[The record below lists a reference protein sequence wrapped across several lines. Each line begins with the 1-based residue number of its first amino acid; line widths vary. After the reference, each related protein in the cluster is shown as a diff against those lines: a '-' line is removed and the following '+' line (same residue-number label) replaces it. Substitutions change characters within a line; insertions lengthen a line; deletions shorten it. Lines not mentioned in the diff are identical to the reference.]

1 MSRFTSVKNWIRPP
15 IPIEQWGM
23 TEPAL
28 RTMQEITSTWV
39 EDGYPNYQVWWFKL
53 RADDLASAELM
64 ALGLIEP
71 IGIWRSYKLTREG
84 QYWALQNRELRPSY
98 AAHA

>member
-1 MSRFTSVKNWIRPP
+1 
-15 IPIEQWGM
+15 M
-23 TEPAL
+23 TEDAL
-28 RTMQEITSTWV
+28 RTMKEITSTWV

-53 RADDLASAELM
+53 RADDMASSELI

-98 AAHA
+98 AAAHV